1 MTIAH
6 LSDIHFGRIAHENIV
21 QVLVDEV
28 NARDVDLVA
37 ISGDL
42 TQRAREHEFQAAST
56 MIERFEAPVLVVPG
70 NHDVYPWWH
79 PIKRLRRPLA
89 RYRTHITPELTP
101 RFEQNGVAVLGLN
114 TAHGRTVKGGRID
127 ADDLDAI
134 RSYFG
139 EADDRTFTVLVLHHH
154 LTKIRALGRHDIAR
168 YAQDA
173 LDAAAASGVDLILCG
188 HLHVSHIEPVEIIPG
203 QQRIVIASA
212 GTATSNRGRKSN
224 RATNFYN
231 LIRVSA
237 ERFQVE
243 ERIYRP
249 RVHQFVAEST
259 TTFDRSATTM
269 PIARDD
275 TPG

>member
-269 PIARDD
+269 PMARDD

>member
-42 TQRAREHEFQAAST
+42 TQRARAHEFQAAST

-269 PIARDD
+269 PTARDN